1 MAAQMHHLL
10 AAEGRPVL
18 EHGGV
23 LPLPARQGAVHAALA
38 EPDLRHL
45 AVVRELALDPPLH
58 PRRWRLPPPPPARR
72 RHPRLLRPLRRRRGG
87 GLGLGAGGRGR
98 HCRGGVRCANCP
110 PSAASTDC

>member
-72 RHPRLLRPLRRRRGG
+72 RHARLAQAAAP
-87 GLGLGAGGRGR
+87 ASGRGSR
-98 HCRGGVRCANCP
+98 LGSRGEGP
-110 PSAASTDC
+110 PLPGRGALRQLPAQCCQY